1 MHLVISGYY
10 GFNNVGDEAIL
21 FSIIKTL
28 RKKDPTIELT
38 VLSNDP
44 ETTKK
49 AYAVNAVNRWK
60 LKEICRAIQES
71 DGLIS
76 GGGSLL
82 QDKTGFR
89 SIPYYTGIMRIAMF
103 YKKPVYIYAQGIGPV
118 SRKFNKWLVRNTL
131 QRATEITV
139 RDERSL
145 QLLKEMGVN
154 RDITVVPDPVL
165 SLDAQSFSCNWLK
178 NIQISFPFVTVAIRD
193 WPSKFDFK
201 KEIAASL
208 DAIVKKGYSVVFVP
222 MHENVD
228 EQASEDVAHLMKEK
242 SVVAPGDLSIEEKIA
257 LIGESDLL
265 IGSRLHSLIFATIT
279 YTPFLALSYDPK
291 IDAFASSAEQPVIGH
306 VEENNWNK
314 DTLIKASIH
323 TLMHKSFIE
332 DQLKNKVKK
341 WRELSLTTLKF

>member
-1 MHLVISGYY
+1 MHFVISGYY

-21 FSIIKTL
+21 FSIISTL
-28 RKKDPTIELT
+28 RKRDPHIELT

-44 ETTKK
+44 EATKK
-49 AYAVNAVNRWK
+49 AYNVNAVNRWK
-60 LKEICRAIQES
+60 LKEIRRAIRQS

-103 YKKPVYIYAQGIGPV
+103 YKKPVYIYAQGIGPI
-118 SRKFNKWLVRNTL
+118 SRKFNKWLVRTTL
-131 QRATEITV
+131 QRTTKITV
-139 RDERSL
+139 RDEPSH
-145 QLLKEMGVN
+145 QLLKDLGVN

-165 SLDAQSFSCNWLK
+165 GLDAEDFTCSWLE
-178 NIQISFPFVTVAIRD
+178 NNPISTPFVTVAIRD

-201 KEIAASL
+201 REIAACL
-208 DAIVKKGYSVVFVP
+208 DRLVKRGYSIVFVP
-222 MHENVD
+222 MHQNVD
-228 EQASEDVAHLMKEK
+228 ESASRDVAQFMEEK
-242 SVVAPGDLSIEEKIA
+242 STIAPGNLTIEEKIA
-257 LIGESDLL
+257 LIGASDLL
-265 IGSRLHSLIFATIT
+265 IGARLHSLIFAAIT

-306 VEENNWNK
+306 VEQGDWNR
-314 DTLIKASIH
+314 DSLLKASIH
-323 TLMHKSFIE
+323 ALTNKAFIE

-341 WRELSLTTLKF
+341 WRGLSLTTW